1 MPIARTIQRNTLSLP
16 SSPQKTFTLSS
27 QNQTQDEETNGNN
40 SVNEKISQRRPSDL
54 PKKSNGSSKNI
65 PKTSTLDTS
74 QTQGSRRSVIN
85 DGPTIRRR
93 SHTDIQTATSS
104 SNGVKQQLSTT
115 NGLTNDKS
123 LVHHSQQQNQSSPP
137 KPKCTLPASL
147 SQPGYVTPSKLFNMM
162 GYGLQNQYLLMHAHY
177 LYIIDCRS
185 REKFN
190 ESHII
195 TAIHW
200 EDALNGTVYISV
212 VERFSEII
220 LYDEKGVFFNTTT
233 EMRRVSNRFS
243 PQGSRSCISLAG
255 GFEAFR
261 VLFPFF
267 CTQADIRS
275 TVDRE
280 KFLTIYPSVV
290 LDNQLYLGTG
300 HQATNWKVVRDLK
313 ITHIINISVEHQ
325 CVFVDKIKYLYIELE
340 DKEDVL
346 LKDRFDETI
355 RFMNMAFQ
363 NPSNRILVHCNL
375 GISRSS
381 TLILA
386 YLMKTYNATLNE
398 AYKFLRHRRPI
409 VCPNMGF
416 LHQLIE
422 YEHDLFS
429 YTYTDPND
437 PIFH

>member
-1 MPIARTIQRNTLSLP
+1 MRVARAVQRSSLSLP
-16 SSPQKTFTLSS
+16 GSPQKTYTLSS

-40 SVNEKISQRRPSDL
+40 SINEKISQRRPSDL
-54 PKKSNGSSKNI
+54 PKKSNGLSKNI
-65 PKTSTLDTS
+65 SKTSTLDTS
-74 QTQGSRRSVIN
+74 QTQGFRRSVTN
-85 DGPTIRRR
+85 DGPTSRKR
-93 SHTDIQTATSS
+93 SNTDIQTATSS
-104 SNGVKQQLSTT
+104 SNGLKQQLPTI
-115 NGLTNDKS
+115 NGSVNDKS
-123 LVHHSQQQNQSSPP
+123 LGHQNQQQNQSTPP
-137 KPKCTLPASL
+137 KPKCTLPASIC
-147 SQPGYVTPSKLFNMM
+147 QPGYVTPSKLFNMM

-212 VERFSEII
+212 VERFSEIV

-261 VLFPFF
+261 ILFPFF

-325 CVFVDKIKYLYIELE
+325 CVFADKIKYLHIELE
-340 DKEDVL
+340 DNEDVL

-363 NPSNRILVHCNL
+363 NPSNRILIHCNL

-386 YLMKTYNATLNE
+386 YLIKTYNATLYE

-429 YTYTDPND
+429 YNYTDPND
-437 PIFH
+437 PMFH